1 MVQGTKLPVRIYE
14 KCDVDYEVVNIR
26 VSEGEQVEWRSTG
39 QAFSIDFESS
49 PFQDDHFDVPAGGC
63 IGSGPVKTGTPYACY
78 HYTIQSRTDPSMK
91 ADPDVNI
98 KK

>member
-1 MVQGTKLPVRIYE
+1 MGQGTKLPVRIYD

-26 VSEGEQVEWRSTG
+26 ASEGEQVEWHSTG
-39 QAFSIDFESS
+39 PAFTIDFDSS
-49 PFQDDHFDVPAGGC
+49 PFQADHFDVPAGGC
-63 IGSGPVKTGTPYACY
+63 IGSGPVKSGVPYASY
-78 HYTIQSRTDPSMK
+78 HYTIRSKSDLAMS